1 MLIDDNW
8 RSPTSSLF
16 SLRFLVTGDRKRGG
30 RALGVQ
36 LYIESVSI
44 DIDTTKEHVVSALLV

>member
-8 RSPTSSLF
+8 RSPASSLF
-16 SLRFLVTGDRKRGG
+16 SLRFLVTGYRKRGG
-30 RALGVQ
+30 QALGVQ

-44 DIDTTKEHVVSALLV
+44 DTIKEHVVSALLV